1 MTCRRALNSNLTL
14 WNSLA
19 LLMVVAFAWK
29 ASFGEV
35 GQADPRGE
43 RGGERVGCRAVVERI
58 EWQQR
63 RMAARTRVVPSAAE
77 RRLAGL
83 RERGVAKLESGYEAA
98 EMRLLAERLLSMPP
112 PVV

>member
-1 MTCRRALNSNLTL
+1 
-14 WNSLA
+14 
-19 LLMVVAFAWK
+19 
-29 ASFGEV
+29 
-35 GQADPRGE
+35 
-43 RGGERVGCRAVVERI
+43 
-58 EWQQR
+58 
-63 RMAARTRVVPSAAE
+63 MAARTRVVPSAAE